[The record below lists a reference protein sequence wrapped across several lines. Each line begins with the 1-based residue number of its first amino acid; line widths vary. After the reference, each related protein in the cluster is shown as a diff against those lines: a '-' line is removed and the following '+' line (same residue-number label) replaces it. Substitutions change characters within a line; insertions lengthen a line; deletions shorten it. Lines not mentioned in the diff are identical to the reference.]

1 MALQCGTTEYHNLAK
16 LLSSVFSAQPRPK
29 HAECLSFPAQPLGD
43 LLINLPSEMLQ
54 SLETALSW
62 GPEAPQF
69 FFFVEIKNFSP
80 SWMEYP
86 GCPPQGAAILVS
98 YTAILL
104 TIFFLKSCSVI
115 FEWCVDFHL
124 TYQQPS
130 HSVHP
135 ARGGFH
141 LIHSWNNFI
150 EIISSLVQK

>member
-69 FFFVEIKNFSP
+69 FFFVEIKNLSP

-104 TIFFLKSCSVI
+104 TIFFLNHVLLYLSDVWI
-115 FEWCVDFHL
+115 F
-124 TYQQPS
+124 
-130 HSVHP
+130 
-135 ARGGFH
+135 
-141 LIHSWNNFI
+141 I
-150 EIISSLVQK
+150 